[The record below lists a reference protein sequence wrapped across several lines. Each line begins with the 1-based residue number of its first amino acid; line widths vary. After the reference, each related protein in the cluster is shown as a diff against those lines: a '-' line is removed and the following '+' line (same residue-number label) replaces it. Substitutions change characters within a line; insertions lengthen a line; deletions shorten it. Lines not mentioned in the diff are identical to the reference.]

1 MCCLRL
7 SKKPPTVKKQD
18 YILASDKA
26 FSVAVPGALLGA
38 NACVAHR
45 PLPLAQVAPPATGGA
60 PLAPLE
66 GKVAKIFDF

>member
-1 MCCLRL
+1 M
-7 SKKPPTVKKQD
+7 V
-18 YILASDKA
+18 SDKA